1 MKSRFSRSG
10 FFCGHVALA
19 FDYISQNEPHVCGTL
34 GKTAHEIRVP
44 VAAIRNIDSH
54 PISLSHQPFLQVS
67 PYPVEHLKLKLV
79 G

>member
-1 MKSRFSRSG
+1 MKEAASHEAAFLRSLT
-10 FFCGHVALA
+10 LA

-34 GKTAHEIRVP
+34 GKTTHEIRVP

-54 PISLSHQPFLQVS
+54 SISLPHQPFLQVS
-67 PYPVEHLKLKLV
+67 PYPVQHLKLKLV